1 MYHMASELLEEM
13 PCHFALFACGAVG
26 WGLTRWV
33 NMRFGTDR
41 QAVLPLKEK
50 LLETEETEEVEEVE
64 EPMAAEGT
72 PMEAEEEVMPVAQT
86 NPISLA
92 AGTAARRRANR
103 RKGRDQPPLAA
114 PGAAC
119 EEVDAAAVAVEEAI
133 IEVPVTF
140 VGKAKDDEDLV
151 RPCPTRPM
159 RALSVEEPEPEVVPP
174 TPSSAFPL
182 LEQSIDEP
190 ESVPSDEVSHAVSE
204 RVAKLLAKKAERKVR
219 KAEEKK
225 QQSEEEQRQQELQK
239 EAETVAA
246 EGQAKTHEAA
256 TQAEE
261 DEDAGS
267 WEEPDRE
274 PRTLSCGGANEV
286 PGPAPQWTEL
296 PSEDCGPVARV
307 QTWAVERPWAE
318 AEEECSW
325 EGGWSEAPAVT
336 RAWTEPAPAR
346 ARLAMQAPQSQDRWD
361 LPLDE
366 MPQQDEDFDVC
377 DVSMVQAVDPCL
389 GMYHPILSQDGQQ
402 LFTDGHQVYMLA
414 ASEVTVSADGA
425 SLEEAR
431 PLVDP
436 HDPMHQVLLNLSTA
450 VTPSHYDCSDAGCP
464 QCRFWPTSP
473 YDAAADFQIS
483 AGYYQDQD
491 VDEEDEEDALWN
503 VCWGFNL

>member
-26 WGLTRWV
+26 WGLTRWA

-41 QAVLPLKEK
+41 QAVQPLKAK
-50 LLETEETEEVEEVE
+50 LLETEETEEVE

-72 PMEAEEEVMPVAQT
+72 PMEAEEEEVMPVTQT
-86 NPISLA
+86 NPISPA
-92 AGTAARRRANR
+92 AGAAARRRANR
-103 RKGRDQPPLAA
+103 RKGRDQPLAA
-114 PGAAC
+114 RGAAC
-119 EEVDAAAVAVEEAI
+119 EEVDAPAVAVEEAI
-133 IEVPVTF
+133 IEVPITL
-140 VGKAKDDEDLV
+140 VGKAKDEEDLV
-151 RPCPTRPM
+151 PPCSTRPV
-159 RALSVEEPEPEVVPP
+159 RAASVEEPEPEVVPP

-190 ESVPSDEVSHAVSE
+190 ESVPADEAPEVSHGVSE

-219 KAEEKK
+219 KADEKK

-246 EGQAKTHEAA
+246 EGQAKTPEAA
-256 TQAEE
+256 AQGEQ

-286 PGPAPQWTEL
+286 SGPAPQWTEQ
-296 PSEDCGPVARV
+296 PGEDCGPVARV

-318 AEEECSW
+318 EEEECSW

-346 ARLAMQAPQSQDRWD
+346 ARLAMQAPQSQDGWD

-366 MPQQDEDFDVC
+366 MPQQDEDFDAC
-377 DVSMVQAVDPCL
+377 DVSMVQALPRHVPAHPLPGRPAALHGRPSGLHARGLRGDGVRRRRLLGGGAPGGRSPRPNAPGADELVHRYDPEPL
-389 GMYHPILSQDGQQ
+389 RLLRRRVLAHLS
-402 LFTDGHQVYMLA
+402 
-414 ASEVTVSADGA
+414 
-425 SLEEAR
+425 
-431 PLVDP
+431 
-436 HDPMHQVLLNLSTA
+436 
-450 VTPSHYDCSDAGCP
+450 
-464 QCRFWPTSP
+464 
-473 YDAAADFQIS
+473 I
-483 AGYYQDQD
+483 
-491 VDEEDEEDALWN
+491 
-503 VCWGFNL
+503 